1 MSKKESNL
9 LILRTSCRA
18 GKMGQRKE
26 LTVQTLQI
34 SYLLHFEQYQLFA
47 DEEQLFT
54 GGLQC
59 ANR

>member
-9 LILRTSCRA
+9 LILRSSCRA

-34 SYLLHFEQYQLFA
+34 SYLLHFEHAGSSLMKSNSS
-47 DEEQLFT
+47 